1 VPENKFPQV
10 SVLMPVYNASRYLEA
25 AVASIQAQTY
35 PNFELLMV
43 DDASQDD
50 SWEILQRLAAADP
63 RLRLFR
69 NPHNMGVPRSR
80 NLLFR
85 NAAPESEFLAIMDSD
100 DLALPERLSRQVS
113 FLQSHPQLQGV
124 GSALDIINEEGQI
137 IASRSYEC
145 DPVRILRQAL
155 TANPFAHPSLMLRRS
170 LLSSVGH
177 YNESFRSCE
186 DYEFLMRALEQHALA
201 NLPDTLLQ
209 YRISS
214 QQWKQTHLKDTLSA
228 TLAIQR
234 RYLFRRRF
242 FSWRGLFSHGGK
254 YLLYLLPSSLI
265 MRLFMR
271 LTYSPGRHSE
281 P

>member
-1 VPENKFPQV
+1 VPAKKLPQV
-10 SVLMPVYNASRYLEA
+10 SVLMPVYNASRYVEA

-35 PNFELLMV
+35 PDFELLLV

-50 SWEILQRLAAADP
+50 SWDILQRLAAADP

-69 NPHNMGVPRSR
+69 NPRNLGVPRSR
-80 NLLFR
+80 NLLFQQ
-85 NAAPESEFLAIMDSD
+85 AAPESEFLAIMDSD
-100 DLALPERLSRQVS
+100 DLSLPERLSRQVS
-113 FLQSHPQLQGV
+113 FLQSHPELQGV
-124 GSALDIINEEGQI
+124 GSALEIINEEGRI
-137 IASRSYEC
+137 IARRNYEC
-145 DPVRILRQAL
+145 DPARILRLAL
-155 TANPFAHPSLMLRRS
+155 TANPFAHPSLTLRRS
-170 LLSSVGH
+170 LLSSIGH
-177 YNESFRSCE
+177 YNESFHSCE
-186 DYEFLMRALEQHALA
+186 DYEFLLRVLERHALA
-201 NLPDTLLQ
+201 NLPDVLLQ

-254 YLLYLLPSSLI
+254 YLLYLLPSSLV

-271 LTYSPGRHSE
+271 LTYSPGGHSGA
-281 P
+281 